1 MAQGKGSRAGR
12 YAVGVDLGG
21 TKIAVALVSEEGR
34 ALHSLV
40 VPTRPEEGVDAVLE
54 RMAES
59 VELVLSAGGVRG
71 EEVAGVG
78 IGAPGS
84 LDPETGRVIFSPNL
98 GWKDVP
104 LREAMRRRLG
114 QTTVVLENDANA
126 AAWGEYCFGAGRG
139 TRNFVYVTIS
149 TGIGGGII
157 LDGRLYRGAGGSA
170 GEVGH
175 MTILAGGPRCSCGS
189 DGCWEALASGTAIAR
204 RAREALALGEESALG
219 ELYRRGELITAAQ
232 VAQAAERG
240 DRLAQRILA
249 ETWFFVGVGLANLA
263 NLFDPERIALGG
275 GVAQVGEPLLA
286 RARELVRLRALAGPA
301 REVEVTLAA
310 LKGEAG
316 VLGAAALA
324 LREAG
329 GGGRV

>member
-1 MAQGKGSRAGR
+1 MARAEVTRGGR

-21 TKIAVALVSEEGR
+21 TKLATALVSEEGR
-34 ALHSLV
+34 VLHSLV
-40 VPTRPEEGVDAVLE
+40 VPTRAEEGVAAVLE
-54 RMAES
+54 RMAEG
-59 VELVLSAGGVRG
+59 VERVLSAGGVRR

-84 LDPETGRVIFSPNL
+84 LDRAAGRVIFSPNL

-104 LREAMRRRLG
+104 LREALSRKLG
-114 QTTVVLENDANA
+114 GAAVVLENDANA
-126 AAWGEYCFGAGRG
+126 AAWGEYRFGAGRG
-139 TRNFVYVTIS
+139 TRNFIYVTIS

-157 LDGRLYRGAGGSA
+157 VEGRLYRGAGGAA

-219 ELYRRGELITAAQ
+219 ELQRRGELVTAAQ
-232 VAQAAERG
+232 VARAAQRG

-310 LKGEAG
+310 LGGEAG
-316 VLGAAALA
+316 VIGAAALA
-324 LREAG
+324 FQEG
-329 GGGRV
+329 G